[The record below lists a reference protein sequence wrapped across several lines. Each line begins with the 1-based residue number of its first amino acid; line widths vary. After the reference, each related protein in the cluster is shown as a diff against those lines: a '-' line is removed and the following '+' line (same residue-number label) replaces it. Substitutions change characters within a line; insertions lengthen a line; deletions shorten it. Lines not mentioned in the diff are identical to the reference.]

1 MQITILIEPIEGGRF
16 RARAG
21 EPFTL
26 SAEGD
31 TPDVATHNLETL
43 IRNRLSAGN
52 RLAVI
57 DLANGTRTPP
67 PLYLPPLPDDDWF
80 VKEQREAI
88 AENRRLED
96 EAEKRRLED
105 EAGG

>member
-1 MQITILIEPIEGGRF
+1 MQIPVLIEPIEGGRF

-21 EPFTL
+21 EPFAL

-31 TPDVATHNLETL
+31 SPGEATRQLESL
-43 IRNRLSAGN
+43 IRNRIDSGS

-57 DLANGTRTPP
+57 DLANGPP
-67 PLYLPPLPDDDWF
+67 NLHPFYLPPLPEDDWF
-80 VKEQREAI
+80 LKEMQEAI

-96 EAEKRRLED
+96 EAERRRLAE
-105 EAGG
+105 EGGG

>member
-21 EPFTL
+21 EPFAL

-31 TPDVATHNLETL
+31 SPDVATRHLETL
-43 IRNRLSAGN
+43 IRNRLGGGS

-57 DLANGTRTPP
+57 DLANGTLTPP

-80 VKEQREAI
+80 VKEMREAI

>member
-21 EPFTL
+21 EPFVL

-31 TPDVATHNLETL
+31 SPDLATSQLETL
-43 IRNRLSAGN
+43 IRKRLDAGS

-67 PLYLPPLPDDDWF
+67 PLYLPPLPEDDWF
-80 VKEQREAI
+80 FKELRESI

-105 EAGG
+105 EGGG

>member
-1 MQITILIEPIEGGRF
+1 MKITILIEPIEGGRF

-21 EPFTL
+21 EPFAL

-31 TPDVATHNLETL
+31 SLDKATSHLEKL
-43 IRNRLSAGN
+43 IRTRLNSGS

-57 DLANGTRTPP
+57 DLANGTQSSQPP
-67 PLYLPPLPDDDWF
+67 PLDLPPLPDDDWF
-80 VKEQREAI
+80 VKEMREAI

-96 EAEKRRLED
+96 EA
-105 EAGG
+105 GG